1 MTKPWV
7 FSYRDYVNL
16 KEDYDKL
23 NQDYKDLLIKYAKLK
38 DENTNLR
45 IKCRILEADL
55 EELRKVVKCVDCKHS
70 GECKIYGIYGID
82 NEFRHIEYCSFGERE
97 RNGKST

>member
-23 NQDYKDLLIKYAKLK
+23 NQDYKDLLIKYAHLK
-38 DENTNLR
+38 AELTNYKIR
-45 IKCRILEADL
+45 CRILEADL
-55 EELRKVVKCVDCKHS
+55 KEA
-70 GECKIYGIYGID
+70 
-82 NEFRHIEYCSFGERE
+82 